1 VLKIPSSNIGRWN
14 FFFCY
19 LKFLLTAMIK
29 RTLLFSS
36 AVYVSTRNE
45 QLIIQPKD
53 DPKNQQQVPIED
65 VGVVLMEHPE
75 GMMSQGAVCKLLA
88 NNAALIYCDKNH
100 LPAGMLL
107 PIEGNSLQQ
116 ERFMAQ
122 IGASLPLKKQ
132 LWQQT
137 IIAKIKN
144 QGLVLEAQSRNALP
158 MWNKMKQVKTDD
170 SSNEEAQAARHYW
183 SEVFEHMY
191 FVRERHGLPP
201 NNLLNYGYAVL
212 RAATARAL
220 VGSGLLPTLGIHH
233 HNKYNAFC
241 LADDIMEPYRPF
253 VDWLV
258 LDIIKKDEMGYF
270 DLDTKTKRILLS
282 QLTMDVEIN
291 GHRSPLLLALSQTTA
306 SLVRCFE
313 GETKEIIYPRF
324 CI

>member
-1 VLKIPSSNIGRWN
+1 
-14 FFFCY
+14 
-19 LKFLLTAMIK
+19 MIK
-29 RTLLFSS
+29 RTLLFST
-36 AVYVSTRNE
+36 AVYVSTKNE
-45 QLIIQPKD
+45 QLLIHPKD
-53 DPKNQQQVPIED
+53 TPQDQRQVPIED
-65 VGVVLMEHPE
+65 VGVVMIEHPE
-75 GMMSQGAVCKLLA
+75 TMLSQGAVCKLLA
-88 NNAALIYCDKNH
+88 NNVALIYCDKNH

-107 PIEGNSLQQ
+107 PIEGNTLQQ
-116 ERFMAQ
+116 ERFEAQ
-122 IGASLPLKKQ
+122 ISASLPLKKQ

-137 IIAKIKN
+137 IIAKIRN
-144 QGLVLEAQSRNALP
+144 QGLVLSQIGQNALP

-183 SEVFEHMY
+183 AEVFEPMY
-191 FVRERHGLPP
+191 FVRERYGLPP

-253 VDWLV
+253 IDWLV
-258 LDIIKKDEMGYF
+258 LGIVKNDEMGNY
-270 DLDTKTKRILLS
+270 DLDKPTKAILLG

-313 GETKEIIYPRF
+313 GDAKEIIYPKF
-324 CI
+324 CV